1 MRIRQTRSTVLL
13 LVLILALSLTGMAQT
28 KRPVTIEDMGTMKR
42 IAAPALSP
50 DGKWVAY
57 TVSTPDV
64 KANKNSSDIWISS
77 LDGKAH
83 RQITTNTASDRNP
96 VWSPDGSQIAFESS
110 RSGEN
115 QIWLIN
121 VNGGEPRQ
129 FTTLSTGA
137 SQAVWSPDGSILA
150 YVSEVFPEY
159 SHLPFKES
167 DEQNKKKLEQLES
180 GKVKAQIFTRL
191 LYRHWDHWVE
201 GKRQHIFLQPLAG
214 GEPRN
219 LTPGDRDAV
228 PTSSTFSAGTDF
240 AFSPDG
246 REIAYTATPV
256 PIREEAWNTNH
267 DVYTIPVAGGT
278 PRQLTTNP
286 AADGYPRYS
295 PDGKYIAYRA
305 QERPGFE
312 GDRWQLMLYD
322 RKTGTTKSLTSSFD
336 AAVGTPV
343 WSPDSKKL
351 YFDAEERA
359 RTPIFSVTIA
369 GNDVKKVVDGRTNHD
384 LSIDP
389 KGTFLVFGRVGVTR
403 PVEIYTAGVDG
414 KGLRPVTGV
423 NDAVF
428 AQLNMPEPEYIT
440 FTGAEGA
447 RVQAWLHKPPQFDPA
462 KKYPLVL
469 MIHGG
474 PQGAWG
480 DGWSY
485 RWNPVLWAAQGYVVL
500 APNPRGSTGFGQK
513 FTDEI
518 SGDWGGKVYIDLMKG
533 LDTVSSFPY
542 VDSTR
547 RAAAGASFGGYMV
560 NWILGHGGERFR
572 ALVTHDGVYN
582 FESMYGSTDE
592 VWFDEWDHS
601 GAPWDKPEEYRR
613 FSPHVYAKNF
623 RTPTLVI
630 HGALDYRIPYTE
642 AMQLFTA
649 LQRQN
654 VPSKFLYFPDENHWV
669 LKPANSELW
678 HRTVVGWLAEYLK

>member
-1 MRIRQTRSTVLL
+1 MKTARTITATLL
-13 LVLILALSLTGMAQT
+13 LLATGILSAAGQSG
-28 KRPVTIEDMGTMKR
+28 RPVTIEDMGTMKR

-57 TVSTPDV
+57 TLTTADV
-64 KANKNSSDIWISS
+64 KANRNSSDVWLSS
-77 LDGKAH
+77 VDGRIH
-83 RQITTNTASDRNP
+83 RQLTTHTASDRNP
-96 VWSPDGSQIAFESS
+96 VWSPDGAWIVFESS
-110 RSGEN
+110 RSGAN
-115 QIWLIN
+115 QLWLISPT
-121 VNGGEPRQ
+121 GGEPRQ
-129 FTTLSTGA
+129 FTTLATGA
-137 SQAVWSPDGSILA
+137 SQAVWSPDGTQLA
-150 YVSEVFPEY
+150 YVSEVFPEF
-159 SHLPFKES
+159 SHLPFREA
-167 DEQNKKKLEQLES
+167 DEQNRKKLDELEN
-180 GKVKAQIFTRL
+180 GKVKAQVFTRL

-201 GKRQHIFLQPLAG
+201 GKRQHIFIQPLAG
-214 GEPRN
+214 GDPRN

-228 PTSSTFSAGTDF
+228 PSSSTFSSGTDF

-267 DVYTIPVAGGT
+267 DILIVPVAGGD

-286 AADGYPRYS
+286 AADGYPQYS
-295 PDGKYIAYRA
+295 PDGRFIAYRA

-312 GDRWQLMLYD
+312 ADRWQLMLHD
-322 RKTGTTKSLTSSFD
+322 RAAKTTKSLTASFD
-336 AAVGTPV
+336 ASVGTPV
-343 WSPDSKKL
+343 WSPDSKRL
-351 YFDAEERA
+351 YFEAEERA
-359 RTPIFSVTIA
+359 RTPVFTVSVA

-384 LSIDP
+384 LNIDA
-389 KGTFLVFGRVGVTR
+389 KGKFLVFTRVGVTR
-403 PVEIYTAGVDG
+403 PAEIYTAGVDG
-414 KGLRPVTGV
+414 KGLRAVTGV

-428 AQLNMPEPEYIT
+428 ARLTMPEPEDIT
-440 FTGAEGA
+440 FAGADGA
-447 RVQAWLHKPPQFDPA
+447 RIQAWLHRPPGFDPA

-485 RWNPVLWAAQGYVVL
+485 RWNPVLWAAQGYVVV

-518 SGDWGGKVYIDLMKG
+518 SGDWGGKVFIDLMKG
-533 LDTVSSFPY
+533 LDTLVSLPFI
-542 VDSTR
+542 DSTR
-547 RAAAGASFGGYMV
+547 KAAAGASFGGYMV
-560 NWILGHGGERFR
+560 NWILGHAGDRFR
-572 ALVTHDGVYN
+572 ALITHDGVYN

-592 VWFDEWDHS
+592 VWFDEWDH
-601 GAPWDKPEEYRR
+601 GGTPWDKPEEYRT

-654 VPSKFLYFPDENHWV
+654 VPSKFLFFPDENHWV

-678 HRTVVGWLAEYLK
+678 HRTVFGWLAEHLK